1 MRNLMAQVT
10 ALMLVLAKALRV
22 MGLDAVGVVRGVALQ
37 IGCWR
42 LMRSVIRK
50 DASVHFA
57 LGAVIITIA
66 VRSARWGVTQQD
78 VMNIGDDFRWTE
90 PGSDCPYA
98 QFTHAAD
105 SLG

>member
-1 MRNLMAQVT
+1 MAQVT

-57 LGAVIITIA
+57 LKIA
-66 VRSARWGVTQQD
+66 RKGPQFGVHNHCWGFCHLL
-78 VMNIGDDFRWTE
+78 IF
-90 PGSDCPYA
+90 
-98 QFTHAAD
+98 
-105 SLG
+105 